1 MDISKET
8 AKTSEEQP
16 TEIQQFEID
25 QNELGGVAKFYLDS
39 DSADVKFTFGLN
51 DNGSAIQ
58 IEAHKILLAAG
69 SDVFRAIFYGKLK
82 EAGEIHMT
90 DVSDAAFKE
99 FLQYF
104 YKNKLKL
111 SAENIVEV
119 MYLGQKYNVPKCVED
134 CADILKRTLNDE
146 NIFTGLL
153 MAILYDQTELL
164 KVCEKHIISYT
175 DAVFKTTGFLECDRN
190 VLQHILNMELFSCS
204 EVNVFDACMDWV
216 KAKSKCDV
224 LTKEIIQEYL
234 GDLYYNIR
242 FASMTMHQLCG
253 LQMKYGSVI
262 SSDFIDITK
271 IIIMEP
277 AQQTF
282 R

>member
-82 EAGEIHMT
+82 EAGEIHTT

-146 NIFTGLL
+146 NIFTV
-153 MAILYDQTELL
+153 Y
-164 KVCEKHIISYT
+164 
-175 DAVFKTTGFLECDRN
+175 
-190 VLQHILNMELFSCS
+190 
-204 EVNVFDACMDWV
+204 
-216 KAKSKCDV
+216 
-224 LTKEIIQEYL
+224 
-234 GDLYYNIR
+234 
-242 FASMTMHQLCG
+242 
-253 LQMKYGSVI
+253 
-262 SSDFIDITK
+262 
-271 IIIMEP
+271 
-277 AQQTF
+277 
-282 R
+282 